1 MDNEQLIALLK
12 DTRRQLEVRGRCRLL
27 LINGEG
33 KVCLDGAVA
42 LACGIR
48 IDREGM
54 GVIGLEESPSAQAV
68 LGALAAQI
76 PPEDRIDDAYYLR
89 TPSPRVAVYLFND
102 DDETTDED
110 CFNLIDKALAEAGG
124 LA

>member
-12 DTRRQLEVRGRCRLL
+12 DTRRQLEVRGRCRML
-27 LINGEG
+27 LINDKGN
-33 KVCLDGAVA
+33 VCLDGAVA
-42 LACGIR
+42 LACGLRVGQGGI
-48 IDREGM
+48 
-54 GVIGLEESPSAQAV
+54 GVIELEESPSAQAV

-76 PPEDRIDDAYYLR
+76 PPGDRIDDDAYLR
-89 TPSPRVAVYLFND
+89 ILNPGVGVYLFND
-102 DDETTDED
+102 AVETTDAD